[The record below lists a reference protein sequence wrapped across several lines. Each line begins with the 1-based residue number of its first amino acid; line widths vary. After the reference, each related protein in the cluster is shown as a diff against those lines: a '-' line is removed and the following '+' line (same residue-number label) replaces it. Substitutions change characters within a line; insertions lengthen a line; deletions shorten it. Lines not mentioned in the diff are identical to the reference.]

1 MRYRKPS
8 FICCVGLESWWCFFR
23 ARECH
28 QCIRRSRRT
37 RQSACASSSPIVHR
51 CCTGSPHFI
60 LSLVVFIPFSLFLY
74 RVTRQL
80 CPPHPSHPICQMHVQ
95 VSSLP
100 LHMASVSS
108 AGDAIPFE
116 AACSLSSSLLI
127 LAGIRLY
134 GYYQPTQRRP
144 WQLAISSISF
154 ASSASTL
161 GVVFSKA
168 YSMYSSLLFS
178 VRAN

>member
-8 FICCVGLESWWCFFR
+8 FICYVGLESWWCFSE
-23 ARECH
+23 RENAI

-37 RQSACASSSPIVHR
+37 RQSACASSSLIVHR

-60 LSLVVFIPFSLFLY
+60 LSLVVFVHFSLLLC

-80 CPPHPSHPICQMHVQ
+80 CPPHPSQPICQMHVQ
-95 VSSLP
+95 VSSPP

-108 AGDAIPFE
+108 AGDAVPFE
-116 AACSLSSSLLI
+116 AACSLSSGLII
-127 LAGIRLY
+127 LAGIRIY

-161 GVVFSKA
+161 GVVSSKA
-168 YSMYSSLLFS
+168 YSMYSSLLLRRS
-178 VRAN
+178 C